1 MTTNTEIKIENL
13 ETTPSTNPE
22 FKWVRVDLNEQ
33 NLKIVNA
40 TKSSG
45 NKLISRVYL
54 DQNAIYILVPKDA
67 EKILFSE
74 SLNLVQVVVPKP

>member
-1 MTTNTEIKIENL
+1 MTTNTEIKIESL

-22 FKWVRVDLNEQ
+22 FKWVRLDLNEQ
-33 NLKIVNA
+33 NLRIVNA

-45 NKLISRVYL
+45 NKLISRVSL
-54 DQNAIYILVPKDA
+54 EKNSIYVLVPKDA
-67 EKILFSE
+67 ERILFSE